1 MIEGAAYGQVHCSKY
16 FWNRS
21 IIYHTLC
28 KDMSSIFPSSTQ
40 NTPYSNDKILSVFS
54 LFALCTSS
62 FAIASSCPNCYINF
76 QLHYCSH
83 LCIRVCM
90 WARERKR
97 ETLCI
102 KLNNFFMRLNYF
114 LNEKCPPGCRI
125 IAECGC
131 LEFLNGRFFFN
142 CQQLKVFCGTPF
154 WCGSRIFL
162 SVQRTNHMT

>member
-1 MIEGAAYGQVHCSKY
+1 MTKY
-16 FWNRS
+16 YLYSRFLHS
-21 IIYHTLC
+21 AQAVLQLLLPVLIVTLIFSFITAHIY
-28 KDMSSIFPSSTQ
+28 
-40 NTPYSNDKILSVFS
+40 VF
-54 LFALCTSS
+54 
-62 FAIASSCPNCYINF
+62 
-76 QLHYCSH
+76 
-83 LCIRVCM
+83 VCVCE
-90 WARERKR
+90 RERKR